1 VTALNPLKGEHVRV
15 RGVAS
20 EKYPTNDICAHP
32 DCTEKGESDHHI
44 FPRGLTKSKSYF
56 VELHTP
62 ENDRA
67 AYPRET
73 TVVIPHVVRLCGS
86 GTTGHHGD
94 VEEHRAWIKYEDG
107 QFVWYDWLPG
117 DKPISENGPDDWV
130 RLGPLNPQPAKG
142 GKPKRKRHKGEARRN
157 RKTVS
162 IRVPDDAGEDGAA
175 LLDEGIETL
184 EEKIMQGDA
193 HRPIYYTLMSALD
206 YTNLNADATDF
217 E

>member
-1 VTALNPLKGEHVRV
+1 MTALNPVKGEGFKI
-15 RGVAS
+15 RGVAAES
-20 EKYPTNDICAHP
+20 YPTNEICAHP

-56 VELHTP
+56 VQL
-62 ENDRA
+62 NDA
-67 AYPRET
+67 NKGEVWSGP
-73 TVVIPHVVRLCGS
+73 VIPHVVRLCGS

-94 VEEHRAWIKYEDG
+94 VEEHRAWIKYEG
-107 QFVWYDWLPG
+107 GVFVWYDRVALTDP
-117 DKPISENGPDDWV
+117 KDDIEDAFV
-130 RLGPLNPQPAKG
+130 EVGALNPQPAHEG
-142 GKPKRKRHKGEARRN
+142 RPKRKRHKGEARRT

-175 LLDEGIETL
+175 LLDEAVEAL
-184 EEKIMQGDA
+184 EEKVMQGEA

>member
-1 VTALNPLKGEHVRV
+1 MTALNPLKGEGFEIH
-15 RGVAS
+15 GVAS

-56 VELHTP
+56 VQI
-62 ENDRA
+62 NDRKNGEVFSG
-67 AYPRET
+67 P
-73 TVVIPHVVRLCGS
+73 VIPHVVRLCGS

-107 QFVWYDWLPG
+107 EFVWYDRIPVT
-117 DKPISENGPDDWV
+117 DPQDDV
-130 RLGPLNPQPAKG
+130 ADEFAQLGPLNPQPAKG

-175 LLDEGIETL
+175 LLDEGIEAL